1 MHLATPLSVNTSRYS
16 TRRNSVGLVD
26 FILDLEKV
34 LRRRLNKLSSR
45 KILVELG
52 SESISDIHILFPEN
66 TNTTVSDI
74 MGEYFTQ
81 LDFSQ
86 IVGQPHC
93 LPYKAVKKL
102 LIYTG
107 TDAIT
112 STMHLRNFSRC
123 INAYVNDPV
132 SQHDDVYMKLFALS
146 LDGKAGDW
154 YSNLPDS
161 SFNSLAAFKTSF
173 TNKFGENK

>member
-1 MHLATPLSVNTSRYS
+1 MF
-16 TRRNSVGLVD
+16 D
-26 FILDLEKV
+26 FIPGPEKV
-34 LRRRLNKLSSR
+34 YRRRLNKLASR

-52 SESISDIHILFPEN
+52 SESVLDIHLLFPEN
-66 TNTTVSDI
+66 TNTFVSEI

-81 LDFSQ
+81 IDFSQ
-86 IVGQPHC
+86 IVGQPHR
-93 LPYKAVKKL
+93 LPDKAVEKL
-102 LIYTG
+102 PMYTR

-112 STMHLRNFSRC
+112 SAMHLGNFSRC
-123 INAYVNDPV
+123 INAYINDPV

-154 YSNLPDS
+154 YSNLPDN

-173 TNKFGENK
+173 TNKFGEKKKPRHQLASLTNIKKKDT